1 MLVAS
6 AVGIR
11 LRCKMSHRAKLVLFP
26 IVLIVLLGLPL
37 AGKSAETA
45 TSALI
50 IPSPR
55 HDAGIHWEGET
66 VSHTFEVKNG
76 GTAELRILNVKPG

>member
-6 AVGIR
+6 AAGIR
-11 LRCKMSHRAKLVLFP
+11 LRCKMSNRAKLVFLP
-26 IVLIVLLGLPL
+26 SLLMILLGLPVT
-37 AGKSAETA
+37 GKSAETA

-50 IPSPR
+50 ILSPR

-66 VSHTFEVKNG
+66 ISHTFEVKNG
-76 GTAELRILNVKPG
+76 GSAELRILNVKPG

>member
-1 MLVAS
+1 MLVAPAAGS
-6 AVGIR
+6 SLG
-11 LRCKMSHRAKLVLFP
+11 CKMSHRAVHVFLP
-26 IVLIVLLGLPL
+26 IALMVLLGLPA

-76 GTAELRILNVKPG
+76 GSAELRILNVKPG